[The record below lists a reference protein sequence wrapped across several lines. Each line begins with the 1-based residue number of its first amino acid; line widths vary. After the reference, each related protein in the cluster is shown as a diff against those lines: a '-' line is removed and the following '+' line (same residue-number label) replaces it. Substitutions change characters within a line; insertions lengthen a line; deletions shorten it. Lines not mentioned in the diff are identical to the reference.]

1 MKFRDI
7 TDLTDLIGSGR
18 IDAIAIVRPRNSPE
32 ILRIRMRRGKHW
44 DELWVHTSAFA
55 SDSGAD
61 EVLQNAFNTI
71 LDHVSPG

>member
-1 MKFRDI
+1 MRFRDI

-18 IDAIAIVRPRNSPE
+18 IDAIAIVRPRNSPA

-44 DELWVHTSAFA
+44 DELWVHTSAFV
-55 SDSGAD
+55 SHDGAD

>member
-1 MKFRDI
+1 MKFRRI

-44 DELWVHTSAFA
+44 DELWVHASAFIPDA
-55 SDSGAD
+55 NAD
-61 EVLQNAFNTI
+61 EVLQDALNTI